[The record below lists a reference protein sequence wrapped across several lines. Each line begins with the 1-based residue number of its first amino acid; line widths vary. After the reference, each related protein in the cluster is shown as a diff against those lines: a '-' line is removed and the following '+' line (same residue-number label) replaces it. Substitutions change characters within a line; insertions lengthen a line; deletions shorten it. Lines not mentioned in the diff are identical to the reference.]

1 MSRLECFLKHW
12 PSSKPISLLQLPVA
26 SSAPLWVSVFLSFS
40 SSLLLSSYHHPILA
54 GRCIQFVS
62 KFSFCSATI
71 QKGDKSLW
79 ITVITKILFP
89 FQIQLIIHFKLP
101 LVFEI
106 TAHDKTLP
114 GGCGK
119 NIKAWEII
127 PFTFICFFSFWLMVS
142 HSLYN
147 C

>member
-1 MSRLECFLKHW
+1 MKI
-12 PSSKPISLLQLPVA
+12 K
-26 SSAPLWVSVFLSFS
+26 
-40 SSLLLSSYHHPILA
+40 
-54 GRCIQFVS
+54 FVS

-147 C
+147 CKIKFHRIKKYLNKYIEELIWYVEIEVALLWVVIYFSMKICPSPF